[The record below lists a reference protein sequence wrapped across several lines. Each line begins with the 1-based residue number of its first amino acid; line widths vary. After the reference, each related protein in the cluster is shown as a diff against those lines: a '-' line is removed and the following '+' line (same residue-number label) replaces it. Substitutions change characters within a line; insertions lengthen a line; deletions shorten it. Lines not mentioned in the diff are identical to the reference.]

1 MESANRAARP
11 PRVVMG
17 IGLFLSLFGM
27 LIVKLAFMRLSV
39 DPSSVGGTL
48 AREIAHF
55 MLAIVILLLVR
66 FGERR
71 PLTSLGIGTS
81 PWWKTLL
88 GGLATFAVCMV
99 VAVVLAQL
107 THYTGGAA
115 GKAFE
120 KLPTW
125 LMTLTVVRAGIVEE
139 ICYRGYAITRLE
151 ELTGSRFVALV
162 VPLVIFGL
170 GHWTGGWANIVIAV
184 ALGGILAGF
193 FLWRRDLVANMTGH
207 FLVDFT
213 ANVLPRLVRS

>member
-1 MESANRAARP
+1 
-11 PRVVMG
+11 VTG

-27 LIVKLAFMRLSV
+27 LIPKLAFLHWSA
-39 DPSSVGGTL
+39 DPSSTSGTL

-55 MLAIVILLLVR
+55 TLAIVILLLVR

-71 PLTSLGIGTS
+71 PLSSIGIGTS
-81 PWWKTLL
+81 RWWKALMW
-88 GGLATFAVCMV
+88 GLATFAVCMV
-99 VAVVLAQL
+99 VAIVLAQL
-107 THYTGGAA
+107 THYNGGAA

-125 LMTLTVVRAGIVEE
+125 LMALTVLRAGIVEE
-139 ICYRGYAITRLE
+139 ICYRGYAITRPQ
-151 ELTGSRFVALV
+151 ELTGSKAVAFA
-162 VPLVIFGL
+162 VPLAIFGL
-170 GHWTGGWANIVIAV
+170 GHWTGGWANILIAV

-213 ANVLPRLVRS
+213 ANVLPRLVR

>member
-1 MESANRAARP
+1 
-11 PRVVMG
+11 VTG

-27 LIVKLAFMRLSV
+27 LIPKLAFLHWSA
-39 DPSSVGGTL
+39 DPSSTSGTL

-55 MLAIVILLLVR
+55 TLAIVILLLVR

-71 PLTSLGIGTS
+71 PLRSLGIGTT

-88 GGLATFAVCMV
+88 WGLATFAVCMV
-99 VAVVLAQL
+99 VAVALAQL
-107 THYTGGAA
+107 TRYNGGAA

-125 LMTLTVVRAGIVEE
+125 LMTLTVLRAGIVEE
-139 ICYRGYAITRLE
+139 ICYRGYAMTRLE
-151 ELTGSRFVALV
+151 ELTGSKVVAFV
-162 VPLVIFGL
+162 VPLVVFGL
-170 GHWTGGWANIVIAV
+170 GHWTGGWANILIAV

-213 ANVLPRLVRS
+213 ANVLPRLVK

>member
-1 MESANRAARP
+1 MESASPAAKP
-11 PRVVMG
+11 PRGVMW

-27 LIVKLAFMRLSV
+27 LIIKVAFMRISP
-39 DPSSVGGTL
+39 DSSSTTGAF

-55 MLAIVILLLVR
+55 ALAAVILLLVR

-71 PLTSLGIGTS
+71 PLTTLGIGTS
-81 PWWKTLL
+81 PWWKTALW
-88 GGLATFAVCMV
+88 GLATFAVSMI
-99 VAVVLAQL
+99 VALALAQL

-139 ICYRGYAITRLE
+139 LCYRGYAITRLE
-151 ELTGSRFVALV
+151 ELTGSKFVAFV
-162 VPLVIFGL
+162 VPLVVFGL

-213 ANVLPRLVRS
+213 ANVLPRLVR